1 MSSLRGRPALIGWRR
16 EQVKECQGG
25 GVAEDGAGQA
35 GNKGAEIEGC
45 VSRKRR
51 IVPVKSSSEHLA
63 GIMTYLKIR
72 VPKYLLHNW

>member
-1 MSSLRGRPALIGWRR
+1 MGWRR

-35 GNKGAEIEGC
+35 GDVNEDAEIEGL

-51 IVPVKSSSEHLA
+51 LVPVKTSSEHLA
-63 GIMTYLKIR
+63 GIMTYLKIS

>member
-1 MSSLRGRPALIGWRR
+1 MGWRR

-35 GNKGAEIEGC
+35 GDVNKDAEIEGL

-51 IVPVKSSSEHLA
+51 LVPVKTSSEHQA

>member
-1 MSSLRGRPALIGWRR
+1 MGRRR

-35 GNKGAEIEGC
+35 GDVNKDGEIEGL
-45 VSRKRR
+45 VSWKRR
-51 IVPVKSSSEHLA
+51 FVPVKSSSEHLA

-72 VPKYLLHNW
+72 VPKYLLHNG